1 MIRVLS
7 LSILGLFLTHQIS
20 AQTHDEA
27 EIRKVI
33 EQIFTGMEKSDSAMV
48 RNAFTKEITMA
59 TVAKNKNNEP
69 ALHRESSLDGFLT
82 AVASPKQ
89 QPWHEEFWN
98 LNIRIDGDLAS
109 AWCDYAF
116 YLGKT
121 FSHCGVD
128 AFQLFRTP
136 DGWKIFH
143 LADTRRKEPCDIPAD
158 IKAKYQ

>member
-1 MIRVLS
+1 MIR
-7 LSILGLFLTHQIS
+7 ILFFAFGLFVSCELA
-20 AQTHDEA
+20 AQTNDEA

-33 EQIFTGMEKSDSAMV
+33 EQIFTGMFESDSALV
-48 RNAFTKEITMA
+48 RSAFAKDITMA
-59 TVAKNKNNEP
+59 TIATNKNGEP
-69 ALHRESSLDGFLT
+69 VLHRESALDGFLK
-82 AVASPKQ
+82 AVASPKKE
-89 QPWHEEFWN
+89 PWHEEFWN
-98 LNIRIDGDLAS
+98 LKINVDGDFAS

-128 AFQLFRTP
+128 AFHLHKSR
-136 DGWKIFH
+136 DGWKVFH